1 MFKRRIALAAGAAAA
16 GLVLV
21 FTSFTTAQ
29 ADPGRGYP
37 HGKDCPTYGNGADHG
52 KKKGDVNHK
61 PCVTTT
67 TAPETTTTLPETTT
81 TIEVTPTTTP
91 TEPTVVITENNVT
104 VNSSTDPAP
113 VQRATA
119 PPAVPIIAT
128 PHTTG

>member
-21 FTSFTTAQ
+21 CTSFTTAQ

-52 KKKGDVNHK
+52 QKKGDVNHK

-81 TIEVTPTTTP
+81 TAPPTTAP

-104 VNSSTDPAP
+104 VNSTESTPARRP
-113 VQRATA
+113 VA
-119 PPAVPIIAT
+119 PPAVPVIAA

>member
-1 MFKRRIALAAGAAAA
+1 MFKRRIALATGAAAA

-67 TAPETTTTLPETTT
+67 LPETTT
-81 TIEVTPTTTP
+81 TIEVTPTTTPTAAP

>member
-67 TAPETTTTLPETTT
+67 LPETTT
-81 TIEVTPTTTP
+81 TIEVTPTTTPTAAP